1 MQRIIRK
8 LRSKQ
13 RRSAIEHK
21 HLERVEEILT
31 EREKVLR
38 VSVAFFELVQ
48 AYAMEKGRDFV
59 LVQIE

>member
-38 VSVAFFELVQ
+38 VSVAFFELVK